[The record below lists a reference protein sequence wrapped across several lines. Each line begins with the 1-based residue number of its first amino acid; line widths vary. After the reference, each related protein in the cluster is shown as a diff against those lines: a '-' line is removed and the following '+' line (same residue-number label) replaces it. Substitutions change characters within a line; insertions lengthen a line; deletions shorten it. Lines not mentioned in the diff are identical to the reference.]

1 MNKQYKRAKK
11 KLWGLFWGI
20 TLLLS
25 FLLSGCSDKENES
38 DKTMSEENSS
48 NKAQETDRYVQQEIG
63 LPESILQTSYI
74 IVGFIQAENLE
85 LFLYNQDDS
94 KYEKYILSQSFQWES
109 SPCEWLNS
117 ILQGIYPASVDVLYR
132 EGTYYAKYEG
142 KDGKCYLIKSDD
154 EKNIVEVPLERW
166 NRQDGQEYYPVVD
179 QIAVLEDSTVVSTL
193 KNSICQIHRDGEA
206 VGEFNCGEP
215 YSLAG
220 YGKYAVAIDEGNTGV
235 CVYNINSME
244 KEYEIRFA
252 DLNGNIPQLFMK
264 DETAIYMAGDIGL
277 KEWKLDSGETQLII
291 NGSQTMFSYGGY
303 FPLWLEKTPEEA
315 FYVLFTE
322 RERTNARLMKYS
334 RNTGEIDNRNKT
346 GNSDNK
352 AQGDQLVIY
361 SLQDNELIRSAINNF
376 KVKYPSANIFYE
388 VARSENGAST
398 DSDLIRALNARIEA
412 GNGPDILVL
421 DGMPMDSYIEKGILA
436 DISGILSESD
446 VAANILK
453 AYEHDGMIYAVPTRI
468 GLPVIIGTDDVI
480 AKADDLNKLASYSN
494 QAKLPYYIEGTVTYN
509 TLIENFYPLCINS
522 IIENEK
528 VNQIKLK
535 EFLSNIKIIAD
546 SVGAV
551 EASDFDNSRP
561 VRWLGLG
568 NTSFAIAIIR
578 GMLYDQA
585 TEVLS
590 YAKQNGDYVA
600 VDNLFMSYG
609 LLGINENGGQKEL
622 AEQFVMEALD
632 MQVQRIEYLGAG
644 FPVTNSAL
652 KIWKDEE
659 SDRGGAVSDP
669 GTGSYIAFDW
679 PDKVMR
685 ERLFREISEVETPIL
700 QDGIVKEK
708 LMTIGEQY
716 LRGGITIEAAVQEIT
731 DEVEVYIQE

>member
-1 MNKQYKRAKK
+1 MNMQYKYTKK
-11 KLWGLFWGI
+11 RRFNFFVCVILI
-20 TLLLS
+20 S
-25 FLLSGCSDKENES
+25 IFLLSGCVDIGN
-38 DKTMSEENSS
+38 EENSS
-48 NKAQETDRYVQQEIG
+48 NKVQETDNYVQQEIG
-63 LPESILQTSYI
+63 LPEAILQESYI
-74 IVGFIQAENLE
+74 IVGFLQTQNLE
-85 LFLYNQDDS
+85 LFIYNQDSLEFQKYVLSGTS
-94 KYEKYILSQSFQWES
+94 KWEA
-109 SPCEWLNS
+109 SPCEWLNN
-117 ILQGIYPASVDVLYR
+117 IIENMIPASVDVLYKD
-132 EGTYYAKYEG
+132 GSYYAKYEG
-142 KDGKCYLIKSDD
+142 EDGKSHFIKSKD
-154 EKNIVEVPLERW
+154 EETVVEMPMAGW
-166 NRQDGQEYYPVVD
+166 DRQDGLESYPVID
-179 QIAVLEDSTVVSTL
+179 RIAVLSDHLTASTL
-193 KNSICQIHRDGEA
+193 TGRICQILSDGNI
-206 VGEFNCGEP
+206 VGEFNCGES

-220 YGKYAVAIDEGNTGV
+220 FGRYVAALGEGNT
-235 CVYNINSME
+235 CIYVYNTDSME
-244 KEYEIRFA
+244 MENEIRFA
-252 DLNGNIPQLFMK
+252 DQNGGVPQLFMK
-264 DETAIYMAGDIGL
+264 DETSVFLAGNAGL
-277 KEWKLDSGETQLII
+277 KELRMDSNEERLII
-291 NGSQTMFSYGGY
+291 DGSQTMFSYGGY
-303 FPLWLEKTPEEA
+303 FPLWLEKTSEEE
-315 FYVLFTE
+315 YHVLFAD
-322 RERTNARLMKYS
+322 RDQTNARLMKYS
-334 RNTGEIDNRNKT
+334 KIAAGEDNQTDIINQKEGNEPGGTGQ
-346 GNSDNK
+346 GN
-352 AQGDQLVIY
+352 QLVIY

-376 KVKYPSANIFYE
+376 IVKYPSIDISYE
-388 VARSENGAST
+388 VARSENGAVT

-453 AYEHDGMIYAVPTRI
+453 AYEHNGKIYAVPTRI

-480 AKADDLNKLASYSN
+480 AKANDLSKLASYSN

-535 EFLSNIKIIAD
+535 EFLSNIKMIAD

-551 EASDFDNSRP
+551 ETSDFDNSRP

-600 VDNLFMSYG
+600 VDNLFMPYG
-609 LLGINENGGQKEL
+609 LLGINENGGQKKL

-669 GTGSYIAFDW
+669 STGSYIEFDW